1 MSNSAKWFIARI
13 GMGGA
18 KTAKDRVGTP
28 EDRRG
33 EIVAERS
40 IRDAGFEC
48 YYPRMRK
55 EIVHHRTNVRIVRR
69 FPLFTGYIF
78 VALPSANGEYLKDC
92 EGLGRLLSYDGE
104 YGKPW
109 QVPTGAVERYMRAEA
124 DLEFDDTKESR
135 IKRKL
140 EGKTKRET
148 IAMTFPEGQAIR
160 VKQDWQHTHMLAG
173 FHGEV
178 VGVTGRGSVK
188 SMIELFGRLVAA
200 EFDADDIEPYPAQD
214 AA

>member
-1 MSNSAKWFIARI
+1 MSNSAKWFIAKI
-13 GMGGA
+13 GPGGSR
-18 KTAKDRVGTP
+18 TAKDRIGIA
-28 EDRRG
+28 EERKG
-33 EIVAERS
+33 EIIAERS
-40 IRDAGFEC
+40 IRDEGFDC

-55 EIVHHRTNVRIVRR
+55 EITHHRTNVRIVRR

-92 EGLGRLLSYDGE
+92 DGLGRLLSYDGKF
-104 YGKPW
+104 GMPW
-109 QVPTGAVERYMRAEA
+109 QVPTGDVEGYMQAEA
-124 DLEFDDTKESR
+124 ELEFDDTKESR

-140 EGKTKRET
+140 EGKTRRET
-148 IAMTFPEGQAIR
+148 IQMAFPEGQAIR

-178 VGVTGRGSVK
+178 VSVTGRGTVK

-200 EFDADDIEPYPAQD
+200 EFDADDIEPYARQN

>member
-1 MSNSAKWFIARI
+1 MSSTAKWFIAKI
-13 GMGGA
+13 GPGGSR
-18 KTAKDRVGTP
+18 TAKDRFGIP
-28 EDRRG
+28 EERKD
-33 EIVAERS
+33 EIIAERS
-40 IRDAGFEC
+40 IRDEGFEC

-55 EIVHHRTNVRIVRR
+55 EIIHHRTNARIVRR

-92 EGLGRLLSYDGE
+92 DGLGRLLSYDGPF
-104 YGKPW
+104 GKPW
-109 QVPTGAVERYMRAEA
+109 QVPTPAVEAYMRAEA
-124 DLEFDDTKESR
+124 ELEFDDTKESR

-140 EGKTKRET
+140 EGKTRRET
-148 IAMTFPEGQAIR
+148 IQMTFPEGQAIR

-178 VGVTGRGSVK
+178 VGVTGRGTVK
-188 SMIELFGRLVAA
+188 SMIEMFGRLVAA
-200 EFDADDIEPYPAQD
+200 EFDAGDIEPYPSR